1 MVQMKKESVEYTLKQ
16 IGDSLGELVS
26 TMNED
31 DLNRTVKMI
40 FQEGGFTKKEDEL
53 IQKMCSE
60 GETPESISN
69 SLLLLGEGSKS
80 SAMIR
85 IRMLMLGINE
95 NIPEGVEV

>member
-16 IGDSLGELVS
+16 IGDYLGELVS

-31 DLNRTVKMI
+31 DLDRTVKMI
-40 FQEGGFTKKEDEL
+40 FQEGGFTKREDEM
-53 IQKMCSE
+53 IFSMTKAGDS
-60 GETPESISN
+60 PEIIAQN
-69 SLLLLGEGSKS
+69 LLLLGEGSKS